1 MLTTSI
7 HLLERLRHRDDQA
20 AWERLVALYS
30 PLLLRWARQAGMPLR
45 DASDFVQD
53 VLVILLQE
61 LPTFDYEPRQGRF
74 RGWLK
79 TIAVRRL
86 ADGRKRWN
94 PTAPSDDPIPEGKA
108 AGIEEAFW
116 HAEDRKY
123 LVRRALELM
132 RGDFAAMTWQAC
144 WELTVG
150 GRTAAEVGRMLGMTE
165 ASVYAAKCRVLRRLR
180 EEMQGLID

>member
-7 HLLERLRHRDDQA
+7 HLLERLRHREDQA
-20 AWERLVALYS
+20 AWERFAALYL
-30 PLLLRWARQAGMPLR
+30 PLLLRWGRQSGLPLR

-86 ADGRKRWN
+86 ADCRKRWN
-94 PTAPSDDPIPEGKA
+94 PTAPSDRPVPEGTA
-108 AGIEEAFW
+108 PGSEEALW
-116 HAEDRKY
+116 EADDRKY
-123 LVRRALELM
+123 LIRRALELM
-132 RGDFAAMTWQAC
+132 RSDFAETTWQAC

-165 ASVYAAKCRVLRRLR
+165 GSVYAAKSRVIRRLR